1 MLEGISLFPPEIS
14 SGTALLLI
22 IVSFFT
28 SALSASVGIGGGV
41 ALLAVLAS
49 IAPPMIVLPVHGVVQ
64 IGSNISRA
72 SLMRNAIRWD
82 IVRPF
87 ALGSFVGIA
96 AGAMVFVTLPST
108 LLQFILALFILY
120 TVWVPKLKSANIPI
134 RGFALVGAIATFF
147 TMFVGATGP
156 LLAVFISPP
165 KLIRHAVVATH
176 AMCMSIQHALKA
188 LAFGFLGFNFAPWL
202 LLLSA
207 MIGAGFLGTLLGRHA
222 LNKLPEKLFTRG
234 FQIVL
239 TLLAL
244 RLLWSA
250 LNNWH

>member
-1 MLEGISLFPPEIS
+1 MLEGITLYPPEIS
-14 SGTALLLI
+14 SGTVLLLI
-22 IVSFFT
+22 AVSFFT
-28 SALSASVGIGGGV
+28 SALTAAVGIGGGV

-49 IAPPMIVLPVHGVVQ
+49 IAPPMVVLPVHGVVQ

-72 SLMRNAIRWD
+72 SLMRVAIRWD

-87 ALGSFVGIA
+87 ALGSLVGIA
-96 AGAMVFVTLPST
+96 AGAMVFVAMPST
-108 LLQFILALFILY
+108 LLQFILAIFILY
-120 TVWVPKLKSANIPI
+120 TVWAPKLKYADIPI
-134 RGFALVGAIATFF
+134 RGFALVGAVATFF
-147 TMFVGATGP
+147 TMFIGATGP
-156 LLAVFISPP
+156 LLAVFITPA
-165 KLIRHAVVATH
+165 KLRRHAVVATH

-188 LAFGFLGFNFAPWL
+188 LAFGFLGFNFGPWV

-207 MIGAGFLGTLLGRHA
+207 MLGAGFLGTLMGRRV
-222 LNKLPEKLFTRG
+222 LNKLPEPLFARS

-250 LNNWH
+250 LSNWQ